1 MNEQMRL
8 HTGAQVASLVLANAM
23 IFHAELAL
31 VDPRVRT
38 LRPLLDER
46 DPRGQLIKHWRFIR
60 DNINY
65 VPIFLIAERVVMEM
79 PERRESDTALKVLA
93 DAVTEISANRAALR
107 HDLMGRIY
115 HTLLLEAK
123 YLGTYYTSVP
133 AATLLL
139 KVALHPA
146 RWQMSWPDLET
157 LRKFRVADLACGTGT
172 LLMAAQQAL
181 TDNFVSAYVA
191 RGGRMKPEI
200 AQDLHRALVEEVIH
214 GYDVLASAVHL
225 TASTLAI
232 LAPEIAFST
241 MNLFCLPLG
250 VSESSDVALGSI
262 DYVVSSKL
270 ALQLNLM
277 GEQEVESTKV
287 TGQGDVH
294 GLAPLP
300 ILDLCVMNPP
310 FTRSVGGNLLFGSLP
325 KTERQI
331 MQKRLRQVVS
341 GTPLQA
347 SSTAGLGSVF
357 VAVADRYMK
366 PQGRLALVLPLAVG
380 SGVAWE
386 PTRRL
391 LADHYVIETV
401 ITSHDP
407 ERWNFSDS
415 TDLSEVLLVAR
426 RKANDESDDQAR
438 TVFVNLWKNTPS
450 VARALSVAS
459 RINREQPAEIEK
471 PFGVCPID
479 PGDRH
484 TWGEMLSVPWSAI
497 KNDQWYPSA
506 FAQTDLN
513 RTAHHLRNGCLLL
526 PTKSKLHELPLT
538 ALSSLGQLGP
548 DRRDV
553 YDGFRLSKSPTAY
566 PAFWGH
572 DASQVVS
579 LAAQPNMNLQ
589 PLHRPRKDRKLRSVE
604 LVWSRA
610 GRIMLAER
618 MRLNTQRVVAM
629 RLTETA
635 LSNVWWPFEFHSS
648 DEILEKALIL
658 WLNCTIGLVSTLS
671 HRVPTQG
678 AWIQFKKPI
687 LEQMPVLDL
696 WRLEPEQIKSLAKTY
711 EKLCSETLL
720 PLPEMAH
727 DPIRAEMDA
736 CISEVMGLPPLDR
749 LRAALAREPV
759 ISLKQLWV

>member
-1 MNEQMRL
+1 MNDQMRL

-23 IFHAELAL
+23 IFHAELTQ
-31 VDPRVRT
+31 VDKRVRP

-46 DPRGQLIKHWRFIR
+46 DPRGKLIQHWRFIC
-60 DNINY
+60 DKINY
-65 VPIFLIAERVVMEM
+65 VPIFRIATRILYEL
-79 PERRESDTALKVLA
+79 PERREADTALKVLA
-93 DAVTEISANRAALR
+93 DAVTEITSNRAALR

-139 KVALHPA
+139 KVALHPS
-146 RWQMSWPDLET
+146 RWATRWSDLDQVRA
-157 LRKFRVADLACGTGT
+157 LRVADLACGTGT

-181 TDNFVSAYVA
+181 TDNFVSAHVA
-191 RGGRMKPEI
+191 HGGRMTTEL

-250 VSESSDVALGSI
+250 ASGPNNVTLGSI
-262 DYVVSSKL
+262 DYVASSSL
-270 ALQLNLM
+270 SLQLNLM
-277 GEQEVESTKV
+277 DEPLAESTMV
-287 TGQGDVH
+287 TGQGDVS
-294 GLAPLP
+294 GSAPLP
-300 ILDLCVMNPP
+300 ALDLCVMNPP
-310 FTRSVGGNLLFGSLP
+310 FTRSVGHNLLFGSLP
-325 KTERQI
+325 DKQRSL
-331 MQKRLRQVVS
+331 MQSRLRRIVDS
-341 GTPLQA
+341 TPLPA

-357 VAVADRYMK
+357 VAVADRYLK
-366 PQGRLALVLPLAVG
+366 PDGRMALVLPLAVG
-380 SGVAWE
+380 SGVAWQ

-391 LADHYVIETV
+391 LADHYVAETV

-415 TDLSEVLLVAR
+415 TELSEVLLVAR
-426 RKANDESDDQAR
+426 KRKHDESDADAK

-450 VARALSVAS
+450 VVRALSVAS
-459 RINREQPAEIEK
+459 RINREQPADIET
-471 PFGVCPID
+471 PFGVCPIE
-479 PGDRH
+479 PGDGH
-484 TWGEMLSVPWSAI
+484 VWGEMLSVPWTSI
-497 KNDQWYPSA
+497 KHDQWYPTA

-513 RTAHHLRNGCLLL
+513 RVAYHLRNGCLLL
-526 PTKSKLHELPLT
+526 PTQSKLHDLPLT
-538 ALSSLGQLGP
+538 ALSSLGQTGP

-553 YDGFRLSKSPTAY
+553 YDAFRLSKTPTDY

-572 DASQVVS
+572 DAKYVVS
-579 LAAQPNMNLQ
+579 MSAEVNYHLQ
-589 PLHRPRKDRKLRSVE
+589 PLHKARRARKLRNVD
-604 LVWSRA
+604 LVWPRA

-618 MRLNTQRVVAM
+618 MRLNTQRIVAL
-629 RLTETA
+629 RLSEEA
-635 LSNVWWPFEFHSS
+635 LSNVWWPLALHTD
-648 DEILEKALIL
+648 DEWLEKTLVF
-658 WLNCTIGLVSTLS
+658 WLNSTIGLVTVLS

-678 AWIQFKKPI
+678 AWVQFKKPI

-696 WRLEPEQIKSLAKTY
+696 WRLEPGQIRTLAEGFDELADEALK
-711 EKLCSETLL
+711 

-727 DPIRAEMDA
+727 DPVRAAIDERICA
-736 CISEVMGLPPLDR
+736 VLGIPALDK

-759 ISLKQLWV
+759 ISLQSLWA

>member
-1 MNEQMRL
+1 MNDQMRL

-23 IFHAELAL
+23 IFHAELTQ
-31 VDPRVRT
+31 VDKRVRP

-46 DPRGQLIKHWRFIR
+46 DPRGKLIQHWRFIC
-60 DNINY
+60 DEINY
-65 VPIFLIAERVVMEM
+65 VPIFRIATRILYEL

-93 DAVTEISANRAALR
+93 DAVTEITSNRAALR

-115 HTLLLEAK
+115 HTLLLDAK

-139 KVALHPA
+139 KVALHPS
-146 RWQMSWPDLET
+146 RWATRWWDLDQVRA
-157 LRKFRVADLACGTGT
+157 LRAADLACGTGT

-181 TDNFVSAYVA
+181 TDNFVSAHVA
-191 RGGRMKPEI
+191 HGGRMTSEL

-250 VSESSDVALGSI
+250 ASGPNDVALGSI
-262 DYVVSSKL
+262 DYVASSSL

-277 GEQEVESTKV
+277 DEPLTESTMV
-287 TGQGDVH
+287 TGQGDVA

-300 ILDLCVMNPP
+300 ALDLCVMNPP

-325 KTERQI
+325 AEQRRL
-331 MQKRLRQVVS
+331 MQSRLRRIVDS
-341 GTPLQA
+341 TPLPA

-357 VAVADRYMK
+357 VAVADRYLK
-366 PQGRLALVLPLAVG
+366 PDGRMALVLPLAVG

-386 PTRRL
+386 RTRRL
-391 LADHYVIETV
+391 LADHYVVETV

-415 TDLSEVLLVAR
+415 TELSEVLLVAR
-426 RKANDESDDQAR
+426 KRKHDESDADAK

-459 RINREQPAEIEK
+459 RINREQPADIEA
-471 PFGVCPID
+471 PFGVCPIE
-479 PGDRH
+479 PGDGH
-484 TWGEMLSVPWSAI
+484 VWGEMLRVPWSSV
-497 KNDQWYPSA
+497 KHDQWYPSA

-513 RTAHHLRNGCLLL
+513 RVAHFLRNGQLYL
-526 PTKSKLHELPLT
+526 PTKGVVGEIALT
-538 ALSSLGQLGP
+538 ALSSLGTLGP
-548 DRRDV
+548 DVRDIH
-553 YDGFRLSKSPTAY
+553 DGFSRSPSVTDF
-566 PAFWGH
+566 PALWGH
-572 DASQVVS
+572 KADEVVAMS
-579 LAAQPNMNLQ
+579 AEPNAYLR
-589 PLHRPRKDRKLRSVE
+589 PLHRAKPNRPHRRVDL
-604 LVWSRA
+604 LWPRA
-610 GRIMLAER
+610 GRLMIVER
-618 MRLNTQRVVAM
+618 LRLNTQRVLAL
-629 RLTETA
+629 RLPDAA
-635 LSNVWWPFEFHSS
+635 LSTSWWPLRLFED
-648 DEILEKALIL
+648 DEYFEKALVL
-658 WLNCTIGLVSTLS
+658 WLNSTLGIANAAS
-671 HRVPTQG
+671 YRVPTQG
-678 AWIQFKKPI
+678 AWVKFKKPT

-696 WRLEPEQIKSLAKTY
+696 WRLEPDQIKSL
-711 EKLCSETLL
+711 SEGFDELADEAL
-720 PLPEMAH
+720 KPLPEMAH
-727 DPIRAEMDA
+727 DPVRAAIDERICA
-736 CISEVMGLPPLDR
+736 VLGIPALDK

-759 ISLKQLWV
+759 ISLQQLWA